1 MPSFLIIFFYYYFFW
16 SNSFDCGSPTCP
28 AIRRGNYNVY
38 MSHPGPQIQ
47 EKSVSWFRSQVGG
60 CSGAG
65 CMGRQPERPPVPACL
80 STTSASELGPLELV
94 RLQSE
99 GRRRATAQTPVPGQ
113 LVLLPMCRQPP
124 VLDVNPDSGRR
135 W

>member
-1 MPSFLIIFFYYYFFW
+1 
-16 SNSFDCGSPTCP
+16 
-28 AIRRGNYNVY
+28 

-47 EKSVSWFRSQVGG
+47 ENLCPGPGLRSEAALGQ
-60 CSGAG
+60 AAL
-65 CMGRQPERPPVPACL
+65 GRQPEPPPAPACL
-80 STTSASELGPLELV
+80 STTSASELGPSELV

-99 GRRRATAQTPVPGQ
+99 GHRRVTAQTPVPGQ
-113 LVLLPMCRQPP
+113 LVLLLMCRQPP